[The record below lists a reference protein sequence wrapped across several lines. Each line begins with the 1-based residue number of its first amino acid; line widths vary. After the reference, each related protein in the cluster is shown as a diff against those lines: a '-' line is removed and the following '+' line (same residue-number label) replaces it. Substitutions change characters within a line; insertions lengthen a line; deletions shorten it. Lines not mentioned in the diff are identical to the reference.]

1 MSFLAVLLALLLE
14 QARPLSRDNPV
25 HNGIRRWVAWIRQS
39 LDAGRGSH
47 GVLVWLVA
55 VGAPAIFAVVVHWL
69 LWSYSLILTFAWA
82 VLVLY
87 LTLGFRHFSH
97 HFTHIRSAVEEG
109 KDAEAAAAL
118 AAWRQVPTPDH
129 LTSGGFLGLLMTH
142 AIQSVH
148 RHVLGVLV
156 AFVVTWWLGL
166 GPAGAVLYRL
176 ADHMAR
182 ACRRDSQWPALLDGA
197 AAQPE
202 DARTGEIAAKA
213 WHWIDWL
220 PSRGTGVAFAIV
232 GNFEEAVAAWRARQ
246 AQPNM
251 DNPAV
256 VLAAASGALNL
267 QLDNDRLPDGA
278 DLRTPETAHLASLV
292 GLVWRSVVLWMLL
305 LALLTLAN
313 VLG

>member
-1 MSFLAVLLALLLE
+1 
-14 QARPLSRDNPV
+14 
-25 HNGIRRWVAWIRQS
+25 VA
-39 LDAGRGSH
+39 
-47 GVLVWLVA
+47 
-55 VGAPAIFAVVVHWL
+55 VHWL
-69 LWSYSLILTFAWA
+69 LWSYSLILTFVWS

-87 LTLGFRHFSH
+87 LTLGFRQFSH
-97 HFTHIRSAVEEG
+97 HFTRIRSAVEEG
-109 KDAEAAAAL
+109 KEAEASAAL
-118 AAWRQVPTPDH
+118 AQWRQQPTPEH
-129 LTSGGFLGLLMTH
+129 LSVGGFLGILMTH
-142 AIQSVH
+142 AVQSVH
-148 RHVLGVLV
+148 RHVLGVLL
-156 AFVVTWWLGL
+156 AFVLSWWLGL

-182 ACRRDSQWPALLDGA
+182 ACKKDALLPALLDGA

-202 DARTGEIAAKA
+202 DVRTSQMAALA

-220 PSRGTGVAFAIV
+220 PSRGTAVAFAIV

-246 AQPNM
+246 ARPGM
-251 DNPAV
+251 DNQSV

-267 QLDNDRLPDGA
+267 QLEGDRPPDGA
-278 DLRTPETAHLASLV
+278 DLRTPEPAHLASLV